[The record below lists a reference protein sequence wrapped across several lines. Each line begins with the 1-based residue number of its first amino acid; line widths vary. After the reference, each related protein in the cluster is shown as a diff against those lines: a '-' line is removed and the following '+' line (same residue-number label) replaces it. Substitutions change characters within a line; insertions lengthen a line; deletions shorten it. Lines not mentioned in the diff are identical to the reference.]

1 MGGDPVPT
9 LDVFDRRG
17 TLIGKVTLP
26 KDRRIVGFGANSVYM
41 ARTDSDDMQWLE
53 RYALTPR

>member
-1 MGGDPVPT
+1 MPT
-9 LDVFDRRG
+9 LDVFDARG
-17 TLIGKVTLP
+17 ILVGKVTIP

-53 RYALTPR
+53 RYSLAGR